1 VEGTGQPATQSA
13 NDGINEAIE
22 LGATLKEM
30 RLALKRDLD
39 DIAEELRIRRGYLEA
54 IEEGRFS
61 DLPGATYA
69 LGFVKAYAETL
80 GFDASDA
87 ARRFKSAVG
96 GGTPQPNLILP
107 APVPSGGLP
116 TGAVLLVAATLAVLV
131 YGAWY
136 VMSTE
141 GHDPGAMVATLPG
154 RVADVVRNAM
164 PEREAEP
171 REAMPRGAVA
181 IRPLPVP
188 AAEEPAA
195 PTGESAPTAP
205 AAPAT
210 AASGVSPSP
219 PPVASTQPPAASVP
233 PSTTTAAADE
243 ADQDIDEDEDT
254 PPPPP
259 EQVVNETPP
268 PPPSAQP
275 PKPAPASAAA
285 SGGSASKPPAPA
297 ATSTSA
303 LTPPPLATAAAK
315 PPAALSPSPASNSA
329 VSQQAALPASPAA
342 ASAAPSGAHRIVL
355 IARADSWV
363 ELRDPSGA
371 SVYSRVLRKD
381 ERYEV
386 PERQGL
392 VMMTGNAGGVEVL
405 VDGRAVP
412 ALGSSGAV
420 KRNIVMDPDR
430 LLAGT
435 AVPPSPPPVEAQPV
449 PPQSAT
455 PTP

>member
-1 VEGTGQPATQSA
+1 MEGTGQPATQSA
-13 NDGINEAIE
+13 KDGINEAIE

-87 ARRFKSAVG
+87 ARRFKLAVG

-116 TGAVLLVAATLAVLV
+116 TGAVLLVAATLAVLA

-171 REAMPRGAVA
+171 RETTPRGAVA
-181 IRPLPVP
+181 VRPLPAP

-195 PTGESAPTAP
+195 PSGESEPTAP
-205 AAPAT
+205 PAPAT
-210 AASGVSPSP
+210 AASAVSPSP

-259 EQVVNETPP
+259 EQVVNETP
-268 PPPSAQP
+268 SAQP
-275 PKPAPASAAA
+275 PRPAPASAAA

-303 LTPPPLATAAAK
+303 LTPPPLATAAPK
-315 PPAALSPSPASNSA
+315 
-329 VSQQAALPASPAA
+329 LPASPAA

-449 PPQSAT
+449 PPQPAT